1 MKQNS
6 KPPKAGSQRAQ
17 GRKNYKSGHAFED
30 RVAEAYR
37 LLGYSVEHG
46 RLFGGRQVDL
56 YLELKL
62 GDLQVRRAIECKV
75 GLVTADHLDKFLIK
89 LQLVR
94 REYPDAQG
102 TIVCANSFTDGVSAH
117 ATAVGIHLTLYRDL
131 SAQILDA
138 PSYAQAVIREVE
150 VNDRYCPD
158 VFVEPVIGYNSSDP
172 GKNAFDFLNQWLEDG
187 HWNQLTLLGDVGTG
201 KSFLSRMLALRL
213 ANEYLRRP
221 TEAPLPLLVDLRNA
235 DREFSLEG
243 LILTHFAKYGLTRA
257 TFEIFQFLLSEGRIV
272 LILDGFDE
280 MASRVTPQITTR
292 NFHEL
297 ARCVKRNAKVL
308 LTCRTHYFKSRTEEE
323 EVVLG
328 GTGPQS
334 SDVARDLYW
343 DLISRSGFKIAY
355 LRPFTISQVEEYVRK
370 ARPQNATTILA
381 KIRNIYNLSELSQRP
396 LLLEMIVKSID
407 RLTETEVNPAHLY
420 EVFTGAW
427 IHRDRWRDLLRPE
440 DKLKFLTALA
450 RSLWEQEKTSID
462 YRMLEAYVSAEL
474 ASLIDSPQKLVEL
487 DGEIRTASFLVRND
501 QGQYGFAHSSYAEYF
516 LAKDLA
522 NHIAV
527 GNVRVF
533 SIRRLTNEVID
544 FLLWMVDRNA
554 LEEMLSVVLLQGYQ
568 SLLSENALVVLYRLR
583 RSLLVEEKGR
593 GSAGTSLRVEMPT
606 GAKLQGAKLAQIN
619 LEGAILR
626 ETRLDGADL
635 AQCIAI
641 DVDLTNASMR
651 EVSICKGDLQGA
663 CLKNVDAT
671 GAILTEVNFHGADVA
686 GCDFSRADL
695 SSSIFTVKDYTG
707 AVFKDSIVGSAILPA
722 NSEATILGREPK
734 TPIESLGWDKE
745 RTLKLVFEHARR
757 YASAQGA
764 VSDSED
770 IASDVVVYLLSN
782 PSEMIRL
789 KELGSKVGEISRTLV
804 WRRLSTLRQEQSARL
819 EPTSPERRRMPA
831 AEDDNQDLS
840 VPQSAIER
848 YSFDLNASNEFLIV
862 DQESNE
868 SEIDS
873 DGYDIDTVDESQ
885 LSWEDAFSV
894 WHEPGHPPL
903 EADDLLKVLGKSL
916 SQETLQL
923 LIARY
928 VEEESVDQIAK
939 KLGISDVQVV
949 RRLNMARELAR
960 RALRP
965 S

>member
-1 MKQNS
+1 
-6 KPPKAGSQRAQ
+6 
-17 GRKNYKSGHAFED
+17 
-30 RVAEAYR
+30 
-37 LLGYSVEHG
+37 
-46 RLFGGRQVDL
+46 
-56 YLELKL
+56 
-62 GDLQVRRAIECKV
+62 V
-75 GLVTADHLDKFLIK
+75 GIVTSEHLDKFLIK

-94 REYPDAQG
+94 REHPDTQG
-102 TIVCANSFTDGVSAH
+102 TIVSTSSFTDGVRSH
-117 ATAVGIHLTLYRDL
+117 ATAVGIQLTLYRDL

-138 PSYAQAVIREVE
+138 PSYAQALIREAK

-158 VFVEPVIGYNSSDP
+158 LFVDPVIGYNPSDE
-172 GKNAFDFLNQWLEDG
+172 GKNAFEFLDQWLKDG

-213 ANEYLRRP
+213 ATEYLKNP

-243 LILTHFAKYGLTRA
+243 LILTHFAKYGLSRA

-381 KIRNIYNLSELSQRP
+381 KIHNIYNLSELSQRP

-407 RLTETEVNPAHLY
+407 RLTESEVNPAHLY

-427 IHRDRWRDLLRPE
+427 THRDRWRDLLRPE

-462 YRMLEAYVSAEL
+462 YRTLEAYVSAEL

-487 DGEIRTASFLVRND
+487 DGEIRTASFLVRDD
-501 QGQYGFAHSSYAEYF
+501 QEQYGFAHSSYAEYF
-516 LAKDLA
+516 LARDLA

-533 SIRRLTNEVID
+533 AIRRLTNEIID
-544 FLLWMVDRNA
+544 FLLWMVDKNA
-554 LEEMLSVVLLQGYQ
+554 LEEMLTVVLLQEYQ
-568 SLLSENALVVLYRLR
+568 PLLSENALVVLYRLR

-593 GSAGTSLRVEMPT
+593 GRVGESLRIDMPT

-619 LEGAILR
+619 LEGAILKA
-626 ETRLDGADL
+626 TRLDGADL
-635 AQCIAI
+635 EQCIAI
-641 DVDLTNASMR
+641 DVDLTSASLR
-651 EVSICKGDLQGA
+651 GASFRKGDLQGA
-663 CLKNVDAT
+663 RLRDVDAT
-671 GAILTEVNFHGADVA
+671 GAALREVNFHGADVA

-695 SSSIFTVKDYTG
+695 SGSIFTVKDYTG
-707 AVFKDSIVGSAILPA
+707 AVFKDAVVDSAVLPA
-722 NSEATILGREPK
+722 NSESTILGREVQ
-734 TPIESLGWDKE
+734 TPAASAEWDIEQSL
-745 RTLKLVFEHARR
+745 RQVFEEVWR
-757 YASAQGA
+757 YAKKQGA
-764 VSDSED
+764 GSDSGD
-770 IASDVVVYLLSN
+770 VASDVVVYLLSN
-782 PSEMIRL
+782 PSEMVRL
-789 KELGSKVGEISRTLV
+789 KALGGKVEEISRTLA
-804 WRRLSTLRQEQSARL
+804 WRRLSTLRRVQNVRL
-819 EPTSPERRRMPA
+819 GPTSPEDQRMAA
-831 AEDDNQDLS
+831 AEDNDHDLS
-840 VPQSAIER
+840 VLQSDLEG
-848 YSFDLNASNEFLIV
+848 YSFDLETPNELSDI
-862 DQESNE
+862 DQESTE
-868 SEIDS
+868 SDLDS
-873 DGYDIDTVDESQ
+873 DDYDLGTIPESQ
-885 LSWEDAFSV
+885 VPSEEMISLRE
-894 WHEPGHPPL
+894 EPNETRP
-903 EADDLLKVLGKSL
+903 EANDLMNVLGKSL
-916 SQETLQL
+916 SEEALQM

-928 VEEESVDQIAK
+928 VEDESVEEIAK

-949 RRLNMARELAR
+949 RQLNMARELAR
-960 RALRP
+960 KALRP